1 MPGVLYLVATPIGN
15 YGDITYRALEVLMQV
30 DIVVAE
36 EFREGKKLLRHYG
49 IDKPLENL
57 NEHNENSKSDEL
69 LSMLLDGKNI
79 GLISD
84 SGTPVFS
91 DPGRNLVNKCINRKI
106 KIIPMPGPSS
116 LMPALIVSGFNIDKF
131 LFYGWLSPKTE
142 QRKKELRLLSRE
154 NRTIVLMDTPYRLM
168 PLLKDLK
175 DIFKDS
181 RRMCVAYNI
190 TMDDERIF
198 YGTATE
204 LYNLVSERKLKGEYV
219 IVIGNKNS

>member
-1 MPGVLYLVATPIGN
+1 MSGILYLIATPIGN
-15 YGDITYRALEVLMQV
+15 YGDITYRALEVLKQV

-36 EFREGKKLLRHYG
+36 EFREGNKILRYYG

-57 NEHNENSKSDEL
+57 NEHNEEDKSGEL
-69 LSMLLDGKNI
+69 LQMLLEGKNI

-91 DPGRNLVNKCINRKI
+91 DPGRKLVKKSIIKKI
-106 KIIPMPGPSS
+106 RIIPLPGTSS

-142 QRKKELRLLSRE
+142 QRKKELRLLQKE
-154 NRTIVLMDTPYRLM
+154 NRTIVLMDTPYRLI

-181 RRMCVAYNI
+181 RLMCIAYNL
-190 TMDDERIF
+190 TMMDERIF

-204 LYNLVSERKLKGEYV
+204 LYNLTSEKKLKGEYV
-219 IVIGNKNS
+219 IVIGNKNN

>member
-1 MPGVLYLVATPIGN
+1 MSGILYLIATPIGN
-15 YGDITYRALEVLMQV
+15 YGDITYRALEILKQV
-30 DIVVAE
+30 DLVVAE

-57 NEHNENSKSDEL
+57 NEHNEKSKSEEL
-69 LSMLLDGKNI
+69 LSLLLDGKNI

-91 DPGRNLVNKCINRKI
+91 DPGRNLVNKCINKKI
-106 KIIPMPGPSS
+106 KIIPLPGTSS

-131 LFYGWLSPKTE
+131 LFYGWLSPKND
-142 QRKKELRLLSRE
+142 QRKKELRLLQKE
-154 NRTIVLMDTPYRLM
+154 YRTIVLMDTPYRLI

-181 RRMCVAYNI
+181 RRVCVAFNM

-198 YGTATE
+198 YGTAIE
-204 LYNLVSERKLKGEYV
+204 LYHLASEKKLKGEYV
-219 IVIGNKNS
+219 IVICNKNG

>member
-1 MPGVLYLVATPIGN
+1 MPGVLYLIATPIGN
-15 YGDITYRALEVLMQV
+15 YGDITYRALEVLKQV

-57 NEHNENSKSDEL
+57 NEHNEEDKSGEL
-69 LSMLLDGKNI
+69 LQMLLEGKNI

-91 DPGRNLVNKCINRKI
+91 DPGRKLVNKSISKKI
-106 KIIPMPGPSS
+106 RIIPLPGTSS

-142 QRKKELRLLSRE
+142 QRKKEIRLLQKE
-154 NRTIVLMDTPYRLM
+154 NRTIVLMDTPYRLI

-181 RRMCVAYNI
+181 RLMCIAYNI

-204 LYNLVSERKLKGEYV
+204 LYNIASEKKLKGEYV
-219 IVIGNKNS
+219 IVIGNKNE

>member
-1 MPGVLYLVATPIGN
+1 MAGILYLIATPIGN
-15 YGDITYRALEVLMQV
+15 HGDITYRALEILKQV
-30 DIVVAE
+30 DLVVAE
-36 EFREGKKLLRHYG
+36 EFREGKKLVRHYG

-57 NEHNENSKSDEL
+57 NEHNEESKTDEL
-69 LSMLLDGKNI
+69 LGMLLDGKNI

-91 DPGRNLVNKCINRKI
+91 DPGRNLVNKCITKKI
-106 KIIPMPGPSS
+106 KVIPLPGASS

-131 LFYGWLSPKTE
+131 LFYGWLSPKNE
-142 QRKKELRLLSRE
+142 QRKKELRLLQKE
-154 NRTIVLMDTPYRLM
+154 FRTIVLMDTPYRLM
-168 PLLKDLK
+168 SLLKDLK

-190 TMDDERIF
+190 TMEDERIY

-204 LYNLVSERKLKGEYV
+204 LYYLASEKKLKGEYV
-219 IVIGNKNS
+219 IVIGNNNQ